1 MAGRIAIDLDAT
13 EIVDAA
19 IGLLQEQGIDAVS
32 MRNVGARLGV
42 SPVPLYSRI
51 GNKAALLDAVVDRL
65 LTDMAP
71 PPIAD
76 ERWQD
81 YATRWCHAVRTR
93 FVGLAAA
100 GLGVGDR
107 RPAIVEATRPLLAVL
122 RGHGCPTD
130 RAVQATRILVWT
142 VAGFAS
148 IDARGESLPGRTAST
163 GRTDDSDRPGG
174 AARPGSDPAGVSSA
188 ETDHLFGINIRY
200 VIDGIE
206 RDQEAQ
212 T

>member
-19 IGLLQEQGIDAVS
+19 LGLLREQGVDAVS

-51 GNKAALLDAVVDRL
+51 GNKAALLDAIVDRL
-65 LTDMAP
+65 LADMAP
-71 PPIAD
+71 VPEAD
-76 ERWQD
+76 EPWQR

-93 FVGLAAA
+93 FVELAAA
-100 GLGVGDR
+100 GLAVGDR
-107 RPAIVEATRPLLAVL
+107 RPAIVEATRPLLVVL
-122 RGHGCPTD
+122 RSHGFAID

-142 VAGFAS
+142 VAGFAAVTGFTAV
-148 IDARGESLPGRTAST
+148 DARSDAAPNRS
-163 GRTDDSDRPGG
+163 DDTT
-174 AARPGSDPAGVSSA
+174 RPGSDPAGVSA
-188 ETDHLFGINIRY
+188 TEANQLFELNIRY

-206 RDQEAQ
+206 RDREDRP
-212 T
+212 